1 MRHRFISEGCKIF
14 GLFLLLAAGSAVLH
28 AQDQPGIKN
37 IRTVVYEPLLK
48 DTTWVT
54 GKVVDYITFVK
65 YDSKGR
71 KMVENR
77 LKPDGS
83 PHGKLVYVYNPAG
96 QVSREIYATA
106 DEGVSDC
113 WGYTYDEKGRLNCI
127 AYMNGQEDTLQITS
141 ALYDETGKMLKIYS
155 KDYVKKR
162 SSGRQVLYNE
172 DGTPEKIILMGGPD
186 EKRER
191 IHDWKGGYT
200 DFEKKGCTT
209 VR

>member
-83 PHGKLVYVYNPAG
+83 PHGKLVYVYNLPDRCA
-96 QVSREIYATA
+96 R
-106 DEGVSDC
+106 DLC
-113 WGYTYDEKGRLNCI
+113 NC
-127 AYMNGQEDTLQITS
+127 G
-141 ALYDETGKMLKIYS
+141 
-155 KDYVKKR
+155 
-162 SSGRQVLYNE
+162 
-172 DGTPEKIILMGGPD
+172 
-186 EKRER
+186 
-191 IHDWKGGYT
+191 
-200 DFEKKGCTT
+200 
-209 VR
+209 

>member
-1 MRHRFISEGCKIF
+1 MLLHRIFNLYSNNYYFFITTVSQSS
-14 GLFLLLAAGSAVLH
+14 LL
-28 AQDQPGIKN
+28 
-37 IRTVVYEPLLK
+37 TPLLK

-127 AYMNGQEDTLQITS
+127 AYMNVQEDTL
-141 ALYDETGKMLKIYS
+141 
-155 KDYVKKR
+155 
-162 SSGRQVLYNE
+162 
-172 DGTPEKIILMGGPD
+172 
-186 EKRER
+186 
-191 IHDWKGGYT
+191 
-200 DFEKKGCTT
+200 
-209 VR
+209 

>member
-1 MRHRFISEGCKIF
+1 MRHRFISERCKIF
-14 GLFLLLAAGSAVLH
+14 GLLLLLASGSAALR

-96 QVSREIYATA
+96 QVRARFMQLRMKE
-106 DEGVSDC
+106 
-113 WGYTYDEKGRLNCI
+113 
-127 AYMNGQEDTLQITS
+127 S
-141 ALYDETGKMLKIYS
+141 AIVGAIRMMK
-155 KDYVKKR
+155 KD
-162 SSGRQVLYNE
+162 G
-172 DGTPEKIILMGGPD
+172 
-186 EKRER
+186 
-191 IHDWKGGYT
+191 
-200 DFEKKGCTT
+200 
-209 VR
+209 

>member
-1 MRHRFISEGCKIF
+1 MVCFFYWQPVS
-14 GLFLLLAAGSAVLH
+14 AALR

-96 QVSREIYATA
+96 QVSRRFMQLRMKE
-106 DEGVSDC
+106 
-113 WGYTYDEKGRLNCI
+113 
-127 AYMNGQEDTLQITS
+127 S
-141 ALYDETGKMLKIYS
+141 AIVGAIRMMK
-155 KDYVKKR
+155 KD
-162 SSGRQVLYNE
+162 G
-172 DGTPEKIILMGGPD
+172 
-186 EKRER
+186 
-191 IHDWKGGYT
+191 
-200 DFEKKGCTT
+200 
-209 VR
+209 

>member
-14 GLFLLLAAGSAVLH
+14 GLLLLLAAGSAALR

-141 ALYDETGKMLKIYS
+141 ALYDEAGKMLKIYS

-162 SSGRQVLYNE
+162 SDRKSV
-172 DGTPEKIILMGGPD
+172 
-186 EKRER
+186 
-191 IHDWKGGYT
+191 
-200 DFEKKGCTT
+200 
-209 VR
+209 V

>member
-1 MRHRFISEGCKIF
+1 MRHRFISERCKIF
-14 GLFLLLAAGSAVLH
+14 SLLLLLAAGSAALH

-83 PHGKLVYVYNPAG
+83 PHGKLVYVYNSAG

-106 DEGVSDC
+106 DKGVSDC

-127 AYMNGQEDTLQITS
+127 AYMLS
-141 ALYDETGKMLKIYS
+141 L
-155 KDYVKKR
+155 
-162 SSGRQVLYNE
+162 
-172 DGTPEKIILMGGPD
+172 
-186 EKRER
+186 
-191 IHDWKGGYT
+191 IHISEPT
-200 DFEKKGCTT
+200 
-209 VR
+209 RH

>member
-14 GLFLLLAAGSAVLH
+14 GLLLLLASGSAALR

-77 LKPDGS
+77 LKPDGR
-83 PHGKLVYVYNPAG
+83 GNVKGQTKLVEG
-96 QVSREIYATA
+96 Q
-106 DEGVSDC
+106 G
-113 WGYTYDEKGRLNCI
+113 
-127 AYMNGQEDTLQITS
+127 
-141 ALYDETGKMLKIYS
+141 
-155 KDYVKKR
+155 
-162 SSGRQVLYNE
+162 
-172 DGTPEKIILMGGPD
+172 IILRTRVRFPSGPS
-186 EKRER
+186 
-191 IHDWKGGYT
+191 
-200 DFEKKGCTT
+200 
-209 VR
+209 